1 MRRLL
6 LQAIFLTFGLIANL
20 YIVGDVSAELVCGAL
35 LAICCAAVG
44 EYARSSAWTIAIL
57 LMLDCGACF
66 TPSWCAMMPVAAYN
80 AAMLPAISQNVE
92 QYDAMQ
98 ITTVIARWVWI
109 IPVVATLVRC
119 RNAGAHADDMGAA
132 LIAVLLALH
141 VVLGF
146 MVGLLCA
153 RNVTLTR
160 QNKRLQDSKRDQIRR
175 VGSCGHARG
184 AYTHSARDS

>member
-66 TPSWCAMMPVAAYN
+66 TPSWCGTEPCRLAFAIAEHAAIRCDAN
-80 AAMLPAISQNVE
+80 HDGHRTMGVDHSRSGDLGPLP
-92 QYDAMQ
+92 
-98 ITTVIARWVWI
+98 
-109 IPVVATLVRC
+109 
-119 RNAGAHADDMGAA
+119 
-132 LIAVLLALH
+132 
-141 VVLGF
+141 
-146 MVGLLCA
+146 
-153 RNVTLTR
+153 
-160 QNKRLQDSKRDQIRR
+160 
-175 VGSCGHARG
+175 
-184 AYTHSARDS
+184 

>member
-92 QYDAMQ
+92 QPRAGRNHAGLRSQFAEHAAIRCDANHDGHR
-98 ITTVIARWVWI
+98 T
-109 IPVVATLVRC
+109 
-119 RNAGAHADDMGAA
+119 MG
-132 LIAVLLALH
+132 VDH
-141 VVLGF
+141 SRSGDLGP
-146 MVGLLCA
+146 LP
-153 RNVTLTR
+153 
-160 QNKRLQDSKRDQIRR
+160 
-175 VGSCGHARG
+175 
-184 AYTHSARDS
+184 

>member
-92 QYDAMQ
+92 QPRAGRNHAGLRSQLPNMPQYDAM
-98 ITTVIARWVWI
+98 
-109 IPVVATLVRC
+109 
-119 RNAGAHADDMGAA
+119 
-132 LIAVLLALH
+132 
-141 VVLGF
+141 
-146 MVGLLCA
+146 
-153 RNVTLTR
+153 
-160 QNKRLQDSKRDQIRR
+160 
-175 VGSCGHARG
+175 
-184 AYTHSARDS
+184 

>member
-44 EYARSSAWTIAIL
+44 EYARSSAWTIAML

-92 QYDAMQ
+92 QPPCGTEPCPAC
-98 ITTVIARWVWI
+98 
-109 IPVVATLVRC
+109 VRNCRTC
-119 RNAGAHADDMGAA
+119 RNTMRCKSRRSSHDG
-132 LIAVLLALH
+132 
-141 VVLGF
+141 VVNSRSGDLGP
-146 MVGLLCA
+146 LP
-153 RNVTLTR
+153 
-160 QNKRLQDSKRDQIRR
+160 
-175 VGSCGHARG
+175 
-184 AYTHSARDS
+184 

>member
-92 QYDAMQ
+92 PCRLAFAIAEHAAIRCDANHDGHR
-98 ITTVIARWVWI
+98 T
-109 IPVVATLVRC
+109 
-119 RNAGAHADDMGAA
+119 MG
-132 LIAVLLALH
+132 VDH
-141 VVLGF
+141 SRSGDLGP
-146 MVGLLCA
+146 LP
-153 RNVTLTR
+153 
-160 QNKRLQDSKRDQIRR
+160 
-175 VGSCGHARG
+175 
-184 AYTHSARDS
+184 

>member
-44 EYARSSAWTIAIL
+44 EYARSSAWTIAML

-92 QYDAMQ
+92 QPRAGTEPCRLAFAIAEHAAIRCDANHDGHR
-98 ITTVIARWVWI
+98 T
-109 IPVVATLVRC
+109 
-119 RNAGAHADDMGAA
+119 MG
-132 LIAVLLALH
+132 VDH
-141 VVLGF
+141 SRSGDLGP
-146 MVGLLCA
+146 LP
-153 RNVTLTR
+153 
-160 QNKRLQDSKRDQIRR
+160 
-175 VGSCGHARG
+175 
-184 AYTHSARDS
+184 

>member
-1 MRRLL
+1 MSPSWQRWPATAATYTTLGRHNHKKRRRWRK
-6 LQAIFLTFGLIANL
+6 ACGDYASSHILTFGLIANL

-92 QYDAMQ
+92 QHRAGRNH
-98 ITTVIARWVWI
+98 A
-109 IPVVATLVRC
+109 ACVRNCRTC
-119 RNAGAHADDMGAA
+119 RNTMR
-132 LIAVLLALH
+132 
-141 VVLGF
+141 
-146 MVGLLCA
+146 C
-153 RNVTLTR
+153 
-160 QNKRLQDSKRDQIRR
+160 KSRR
-175 VGSCGHARG
+175 SSHDGCGSFP
-184 AYTHSARDS
+184 